1 MNQAIIPRDVL
12 NQAVR
17 QSLETQPITALL
29 GPRQCGKTFLAEM
42 VSYSFAE
49 RHWFDMERPQD
60 VFRLQ
65 ENPGLLESLQ
75 GLIVIDEV
83 QRAPEIFPQLRVLA
97 DRRFP
102 LARFLILGSAS
113 FELVRGASESL
124 AGRVR
129 FISMGGFDL
138 NELTLH
144 DQEQLWLRGG
154 FPKSFLASDE
164 KESWLW
170 RENFVDTFL
179 MKDIPSYGLVRHGSM
194 LMRRFWTMVA
204 DFNGQAWNA
213 SKLGAFLGIDSG
225 TVKRYLDILTECYL
239 VRQLQPW
246 TEDVGKRIRRSPK
259 VYLRDS
265 GILHSLLGIRSANAL
280 QSSAAFGASWEA
292 FAIEHVVR
300 MAGTSYEAYTW
311 QTLAGA
317 ELDLLL
323 VNGPRKIG
331 FEMKASETP
340 STTKSMRIAANDLK
354 LERVFVIHPG
364 AHSREVDSTI
374 HIVSLRDLRARVV
387 PFLEGQEG

>member
-1 MNQAIIPRDVL
+1 MNQVNIPRD
-12 NQAVR
+12 
-17 QSLETQPITALL
+17 SLYGSVQRSLDTQPITALL

-42 VSYSFAE
+42 ISYRFAE

-60 VFRLQ
+60 LFRLQ

-83 QRAPEIFPQLRVLA
+83 QRAPELFPQLRVLA

-138 NELTLH
+138 DELTIH

-154 FPKSFLASDE
+154 FPKSFLAPDD

-170 RENFVDTFL
+170 RESFVDTFL

-204 DFNGQAWNA
+204 DFHGQSWNA
-213 SKLGAFLGIDSG
+213 SKLGAFLSIDSG
-225 TVKRYLDILTECYL
+225 TVKRYLDILTECYM
-239 VRQLQPW
+239 VRQLPPW
-246 TEDVGKRIRRSPK
+246 TEDVGKRVRRSPK

-265 GILHSLLGIRSANAL
+265 GLLHSLLGIRSTTAL
-280 QSSAAFGASWEA
+280 QSNAAYGASWEG

-300 MAGTSYEAYTW
+300 MAGSSYEAYAW
-311 QTLAGA
+311 ETLAGA
-317 ELDLLL
+317 ELDLVL
-323 VNGPRKIG
+323 VNGTRRIG

-340 STTKSMRIAANDLK
+340 STTKSMRIAASDLK
-354 LERVFVIHPG
+354 LERIFVVHPG
-364 AHSREVDSTI
+364 TNSREVDSMI
-374 HIVSLRDLRARVV
+374 HVVALRDLKNIVG
-387 PFLEGQEG
+387 PFLER

>member
-1 MNQAIIPRDVL
+1 MNQSIITRDAL
-12 NQAVR
+12 TQAVQ

-42 VSYSFAE
+42 ISYRFAE

-60 VFRLQ
+60 LFRLQ
-65 ENPGLLESLQ
+65 QNPGLLESLQ
-75 GLIVIDEV
+75 GLVVIDEV
-83 QRAPEIFPQLRVLA
+83 QRAPELFPQLRVLA

-102 LARFLILGSAS
+102 LTRFLILGSAS

-129 FISMGGFDL
+129 FIPMGGFDL
-138 NELTLH
+138 NELTIH

-154 FPKSFLASDE
+154 FPKSFLAMNE
-164 KESWLW
+164 QESWLW
-170 RENFVDTFL
+170 RESFVDTFL

-204 DFNGQAWNA
+204 GSHGQAWNSSKIA
-213 SKLGAFLGIDSG
+213 SSLDIDAG
-225 TVKRYLDILTECYL
+225 TVKRYIDMLTECYM

-246 TEDVGKRIRRSPK
+246 TENVGKRIRRSPK

-265 GILHSLLGIRSANAL
+265 GILHFMLGMRSAKDLRDNQAY
-280 QSSAAFGASWEA
+280 GASWEG

-300 MAGTSYEAYTW
+300 MAGSSYEAFAW
-311 QTLAGA
+311 ETLAGA

-323 VNGPRKIG
+323 VRGSRKIG

-340 STTKSMRIAANDLK
+340 STTKSMRIAAADLN
-354 LERVFVIHPG
+354 LERIFVIHPG
-364 AHSREVDSTI
+364 STSYELDTMI
-374 HIVSLRDLRARVV
+374 HIVALRDLKRLVA
-387 PFLEGQEG
+387 PFLDK

>member
-1 MNQAIIPRDVL
+1 MNQSIIARDSL
-12 NQAVR
+12 GFAVQ

-42 VSYSFAE
+42 ISYRFAE

-60 VFRLQ
+60 LYRLQ

-75 GLIVIDEV
+75 GLVVIDEV
-83 QRAPEIFPQLRVLA
+83 QRAPELFPQLRVLA

-102 LARFLILGSAS
+102 LTRFLILGSAS

-129 FISMGGFDL
+129 FIPMGGFDL
-138 NELTLH
+138 DELTVY

-154 FPKSFLASDE
+154 FPKSFLATNE
-164 KESWLW
+164 QESWLW
-170 RENFVDTFL
+170 RESFVDTFL

-204 DFNGQAWNA
+204 DYHGQSWNS
-213 SKLGAFLGIDSG
+213 SKLASSLNIDAG
-225 TVKRYLDILTECYL
+225 TVKRYIDLLTECYM

-246 TEDVGKRIRRSPK
+246 TENVGKRIRRAPK
-259 VYLRDS
+259 IYLRDS
-265 GILHSLLGIRSANAL
+265 GILHSMLGMRTAKDLRDNPF
-280 QSSAAFGASWEA
+280 FGASWEG

-300 MAGTSYEAYTW
+300 LAGSAYEAFAW
-311 QTLAGA
+311 ETLAGA

-323 VNGPRKIG
+323 VRGSRKIG

-340 STTKSMRIAANDLK
+340 STTKSMRIAAADLN
-354 LERVFVIHPG
+354 LERIFVIHPG
-364 AHSREVDSTI
+364 AVSHELDATI
-374 HIVSLRDLRARVV
+374 HVVALRDLKRLVAL
-387 PFLEGQEG
+387 FLER